1 MWTYNKPS
9 MHDYFI
15 NVQQYI
21 HLLPLNEKLVE
32 INNMVKYY
40 SKDRHSFPNFRQRFA
55 VSKSLNEIKKDIL
68 SDLKNISIE

>member
-1 MWTYNKPS
+1 MQTYNKSS
-9 MHDYFI
+9 MHDCFI

-40 SKDRHSFPNFRQRFA
+40 SKNRHSLHNFRQRFA
-55 VSKSLNEIKKDIL
+55 VLRSLNEIKKDIL